1 MKAIKHINSKIDCDN
16 ASCNFTKDIGLV
28 DVGNYLNKP
37 CPLCGE
43 NLLAEEDY
51 KQAMS
56 TLKVI
61 NWINKWFGWLS
72 IFSKKSSK
80 VQVKHHDG
88 VYIKRKE

>member
-16 ASCNFTKDIGLV
+16 SSCNFTKDIGLV

-37 CPLCGE
+37 CPLCGD
-43 NLLAEEDY
+43 NLLTEEDY
-51 KQAMS
+51 KQAMN

-61 NWINKWFGWLS
+61 NWINKWFGWVS

-80 VQVKHHDG
+80 VQIKHYKG
-88 VYIKRKE
+88 VHVKRKE